1 MNAYPEL
8 YKISCPV
15 FVIGGVEDSVVMGQA
30 SWEIADTLGC
40 EIYMYDNL
48 GHVTY
53 EKAADYNIRILKFLV
68 V

>member
-1 MNAYPEL
+1 M
-8 YKISCPV
+8 
-15 FVIGGVEDSVVMGQA
+15 IGGVEDSVVTGQA

-53 EKAADYNIRILKFLV
+53 EEAADYNMRILKFLV